1 VAARTVLNRRAM
13 RFNATHATGVVFVIV
28 WLIPGFQHS
37 QSPHDGVRRFLALLL
52 GKASWS

>member
-1 VAARTVLNRRAM
+1 M

-28 WLIPGFQHS
+28 WLIPGFQHA
-37 QSPHDGVRRFLALLL
+37 QSPHDGVRRFLGLLL